1 MRDICKKGIAK
12 VQKSQLSG
20 KYQPRITV
28 SVSVMT
34 YLQNMLSYCGEL
46 ADQQHNIAKNT
57 ITQYSDAVTFVLIK
71 MKKKNS
77 TT

>member
-34 YLQNMLSYCGEL
+34 YQQNMLNYCGKL
-46 ADQQHNIAKNT
+46 ADQQYNIANKHNHS
-57 ITQYSDAVTFVLIK
+57 ILIQ
-71 MKKKNS
+71 MLILIYIIS
-77 TT
+77 